1 MRLRFAREGRS
12 GLLNSC
18 PDFLTAMYYQFAAL
32 VSAKIRTDF
41 CVVCGKIMPVEHNT
55 RKTCSGA
62 CRKAKERKGVA

>member
-1 MRLRFAREGRS
+1 
-12 GLLNSC
+12 
-18 PDFLTAMYYQFAAL
+18 MYYQFAAL